1 MALQQ
6 CPMVLRLVFQVGP
19 DVANWSLTGWS
30 SGFGLMQASRSAAGR
45 VTWVLTPRTVNRVAG
60 SLRNQRGGVFSLVV
74 GGRVRSVEAGPQD
87 SGEAPRTCSFGGQ
100 APTISV
106 GRGRPS
112 GMRHRAGVTPLVCY
126 HQFGTTRFN
135 SVNSVQLR
143 SGIGARRFGSQPS
156 RSASAPEWARLC
168 LQRGGYGWAPNRP
181 WTFHCEFPLISLQDQ
196 TDVQWLCPSGRVR
209 EGNRPRRPSR
219 RRPGSLS
226 PVSTP
231 QFAASP
237 PFSEEGGGAVLL
249 AGLLE
254 GLRAGTGGRASVA
267 LTVFVERPSA
277 LLGLPV
283 NQRPSPATPS

>member
-1 MALQQ
+1 
-6 CPMVLRLVFQVGP
+6 
-19 DVANWSLTGWS
+19 
-30 SGFGLMQASRSAAGR
+30 MQASRSAAGR

-226 PVSTP
+226 PVSTF

-237 PFSEEGGGAVLL
+237 PSPEERWRGSPACGAVGGPSGRDGRTGQCGLDGIRGAAFSL
-249 AGLLE
+249 AGFARESTSVTCDAVLARP
-254 GLRAGTGGRASVA
+254 LRALAPALGR
-267 LTVFVERPSA
+267 
-277 LLGLPV
+277 
-283 NQRPSPATPS
+283 TPLML

>member
-1 MALQQ
+1 MWLCSNAQWCCVWFSRSSL
-6 CPMVLRLVFQVGP
+6 MWLI
-19 DVANWSLTGWS
+19 WSLADQS

-143 SGIGARRFGSQPS
+143 SAIGARG
-156 RSASAPEWARLC
+156 
-168 LQRGGYGWAPNRP
+168 
-181 WTFHCEFPLISLQDQ
+181 
-196 TDVQWLCPSGRVR
+196 
-209 EGNRPRRPSR
+209 
-219 RRPGSLS
+219 
-226 PVSTP
+226 
-231 QFAASP
+231 
-237 PFSEEGGGAVLL
+237 
-249 AGLLE
+249 
-254 GLRAGTGGRASVA
+254 
-267 LTVFVERPSA
+267 SA
-277 LLGLPV
+277 LNPQDRLRPQSGLGCASNEAGMGGHRTVLGRFTV
-283 NQRPSPATPS
+283 SFI